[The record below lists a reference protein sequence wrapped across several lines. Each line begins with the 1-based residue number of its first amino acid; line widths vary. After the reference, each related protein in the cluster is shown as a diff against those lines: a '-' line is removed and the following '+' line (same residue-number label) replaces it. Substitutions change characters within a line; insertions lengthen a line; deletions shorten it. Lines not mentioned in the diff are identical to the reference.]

1 MICGDPL
8 RRVGEALL
16 AVADLAADRELVVE
30 MAVAQACE
38 ARDLGGDPRLAHEP
52 FVARRDRLGEREL
65 VRLRACILDAANPAI
80 AGHGGVDET
89 RLAFEDL
96 PAGRVDAA
104 LRRIGVDLD
113 LVVLVALPLDPALAL
128 LDLRG
133 EPGHVEMMEGLQA
146 PLGVDAGAHGLG
158 RSDQD
163 SDLAPIDGIEQPLLR
178 GGFLVVLHEGDLI
191 CRDAARDEAVSDPAI
206 GREPARLLGG
216 QGAEVGEDHLRGAGQ
231 GVGDAVSA
239 GEPVVCGADPDLVN
253 LVDQGVE
260 LVFGLVLLRSSGRS
274 GGRSRRGG
282 RR

>member
-1 MICGDPL
+1 M
-8 RRVGEALL
+8 RRTR
-16 AVADLAADRELVVE
+16 AV
-30 MAVAQACE
+30 
-38 ARDLGGDPRLAHEP
+38 
-52 FVARRDRLGEREL
+52 
-65 VRLRACILDAANPAI
+65 

-96 PAGRVDAA
+96 PPRRVDAA

-113 LVVLVALPLDPALAL
+113 LVVFVALPLDPALAL

-133 EPGHVEMMEGLQA
+133 EPGHVEMVEGLQS

-178 GGFLVVLHEGDLI
+178 GGFLVVLHEGDLT

-216 QGAEVGEDHLRGAGQ
+216 HGAEVGEDHLGGAGQ
-231 GVGDAVSA
+231 GVGDAVGA
-239 GEPVVCGADPDLVN
+239 REPVVSGAGPDLVN

-260 LVFGLVLLRSSGRS
+260 LVLRLVLLR
-274 GGRSRRGG
+274 
-282 RR
+282 